1 MATHF
6 FRDVLLLELVGKYF
20 SRPSSLPADDYTT
33 TAASDSVALS
43 ADALLKAIEYTA
55 SASSEELVCV
65 SVHTVKSMALSLG
78 VTLTAVNMNG
88 NMIS

>member
-55 SASSEELVCV
+55 SATSEEFMCV
-65 SVHTVKSMALSLG
+65 SASTQ
-78 VTLTAVNMNG
+78 
-88 NMIS
+88 